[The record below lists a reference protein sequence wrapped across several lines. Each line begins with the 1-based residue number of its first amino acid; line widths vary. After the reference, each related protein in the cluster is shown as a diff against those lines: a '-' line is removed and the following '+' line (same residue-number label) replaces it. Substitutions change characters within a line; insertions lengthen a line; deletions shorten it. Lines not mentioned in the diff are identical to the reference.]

1 MAKVLVNFQDE
12 FLQEIDKIA
21 EVEHRTRSSLIRE
34 ALRRYL
40 SQYSSQQQFQKESET
55 KALPVVPSSNK
66 TTYTIQRAS
75 WFLLAYRSNLKS
87 ILVKIKVVKKY

>member
-21 EVEHRTRSSLIRE
+21 ELEHRTRSSLIRE

-40 SQYSSQQQFQKESET
+40 SQHKSESSQNETGNQPTTLVPNKIIYPTT
-55 KALPVVPSSNK
+55 KAS
-66 TTYTIQRAS
+66 
-75 WFLLAYRSNLKS
+75 
-87 ILVKIKVVKKY
+87 

>member
-21 EVEHRTRSSLIRE
+21 ELEHRTRSSLIRE

-40 SQYSSQQQFQKESET
+40 SQYKNESSQET
-55 KALPVVPSSNK
+55 ENQPTTLVPNKIIYPTAKAS
-66 TTYTIQRAS
+66 
-75 WFLLAYRSNLKS
+75 
-87 ILVKIKVVKKY
+87 

>member
-1 MAKVLVNFQDE
+1 MAKVLVNFQDD

-40 SQYSSQQQFQKESET
+40 SQFKTESIQQQKKEGDAHSKT
-55 KALPVVPSSNK
+55 LIPNKIIYPVSKAS
-66 TTYTIQRAS
+66 
-75 WFLLAYRSNLKS
+75 
-87 ILVKIKVVKKY
+87 

>member
-21 EVEHRTRSSLIRE
+21 ELEHRTRSSLIRE

-40 SQYSSQQQFQKESET
+40 SQYKGESSQNENGNQPTTLVPNKIIYPVT
-55 KALPVVPSSNK
+55 KAS
-66 TTYTIQRAS
+66 
-75 WFLLAYRSNLKS
+75 
-87 ILVKIKVVKKY
+87 

>member
-21 EVEHRTRSSLIRE
+21 ELEHRTRSSLIRE

-40 SQYSSQQQFQKESET
+40 SQYKNDAAQDDILNK
-55 KALPVVPSSNK
+55 PSSN
-66 TTYTIQRAS
+66 
-75 WFLLAYRSNLKS
+75 NHS
-87 ILVKIKVVKKY
+87 IPSSVFRIP

>member
-21 EVEHRTRSSLIRE
+21 EHEHRTRSSLIRE

-40 SQYSSQQQFQKESET
+40 SQSQAKIELQQKENT
-55 KALPVVPSSNK
+55 NTTSSAN
-66 TTYTIQRAS
+66 TIA
-75 WFLLAYRSNLKS
+75 
-87 ILVKIKVVKKY
+87 I

>member
-21 EVEHRTRSSLIRE
+21 ELEHRTRSSLIRE

-40 SQYSSQQQFQKESET
+40 SQYKSESSQEAENQPTTLVPNKIIYPT
-55 KALPVVPSSNK
+55 AKAS
-66 TTYTIQRAS
+66 
-75 WFLLAYRSNLKS
+75 
-87 ILVKIKVVKKY
+87 

>member
-21 EVEHRTRSSLIRE
+21 ELEHRTRSSLIRE

-40 SQYSSQQQFQKESET
+40 SQYKSDQLQKENENHT
-55 KALPVVPSSNK
+55 KTLVANKMLYPVSRVS
-66 TTYTIQRAS
+66 
-75 WFLLAYRSNLKS
+75 
-87 ILVKIKVVKKY
+87 

>member
-1 MAKVLVNFQDE
+1 MAKVLVNFQDD

-40 SQYSSQQQFQKESET
+40 SLFKNESMQQQKEGDIHSKT
-55 KALPVVPSSNK
+55 LIPNKIIYPVSKAS
-66 TTYTIQRAS
+66 
-75 WFLLAYRSNLKS
+75 
-87 ILVKIKVVKKY
+87 

>member
-1 MAKVLVNFQDE
+1 MAKVLVNFQDD

-40 SQYSSQQQFQKESET
+40 SQFKSESMQQQKEGDVHSKT
-55 KALPVVPSSNK
+55 LIPNKIIYPVSKAS
-66 TTYTIQRAS
+66 
-75 WFLLAYRSNLKS
+75 
-87 ILVKIKVVKKY
+87 

>member
-21 EVEHRTRSSLIRE
+21 ELEHRTRSSLIRE

-40 SQYSSQQQFQKESET
+40 SQYNQQQKENENQTKTLVPNNKVIYPVT
-55 KALPVVPSSNK
+55 KAS
-66 TTYTIQRAS
+66 
-75 WFLLAYRSNLKS
+75 
-87 ILVKIKVVKKY
+87 

>member
-40 SQYSSQQQFQKESET
+40 SQSQGKPEQEKQNT
-55 KALPVVPSSNK
+55 NN
-66 TTYTIQRAS
+66 TTPIV
-75 WFLLAYRSNLKS
+75 
-87 ILVKIKVVKKY
+87 I